1 MLTDC
6 SRTFLTVGKRCHHL
20 SCQSFNN
27 EWENSI
33 KNWCDCIS
41 NANTDLTMKKIP
53 RQAQKIKYKTK
64 ANLSWANSPGWFHSH
79 LNEKTKL
86 LTAEPTDRKNLNERK
101 TKQKRRKLIQFVSFI
116 RKNARWKWK
125 STEYSAEVCKS
136 CMVFLRWN
144 KIIPDLGIF
153 LLVCFFHYIHDSV
166 RLHFFSQ
173 NWNI

>member
-1 MLTDC
+1 MNERIPLKTGATALAMQIQIWQWKKSQDKHKKLNTKQK
-6 SRTFLTVGKRCHHL
+6 RTCPGQIALVD
-20 SCQSFNN
+20 
-27 EWENSI
+27 SI
-33 KNWCDCIS
+33 HSW
-41 NANTDLTMKKIP
+41 MK
-53 RQAQKIKYKTK
+53 
-64 ANLSWANSPGWFHSH
+64 
-79 LNEKTKL
+79 KTKL

-136 CMVFLRWN
+136 CVVFLRWN